1 MYMSKDMVFRLN
13 SGYGVP
19 EFLASSV
26 APAREIAFAG
36 GRSVSHEHVSV
47 HGNTVPDRV
56 HLPARFH
63 ERPIKKL
70 GRIRRK
76 IQLNAFNHDIF
87 VLEVLPVRD
96 RESRTGSFVL
106 VVETPVV
113 VPSADEFVSV
123 WVVSEAR
130 VELFNFLQATVNRD
144 VAGNDENIAVR
155 PVPIV
160 PMPVEV

>member
-1 MYMSKDMVFRLN
+1 
-13 SGYGVP
+13 
-19 EFLASSV
+19 
-26 APAREIAFAG
+26 
-36 GRSVSHEHVSV
+36 
-47 HGNTVPDRV
+47 
-56 HLPARFH
+56 
-63 ERPIKKL
+63 
-70 GRIRRK
+70 
-76 IQLNAFNHDIF
+76 
-87 VLEVLPVRD
+87 
-96 RESRTGSFVL
+96 
-106 VVETPVV
+106 V